1 MIDGLLE
8 ENIINYYFVLF
19 FMEKTAR
26 SLKLENMKKPL
37 LFTFFIVI
45 NVASIAQ
52 QGWKWP
58 EDVERAKEKNAL
70 YVDAVKSKQFANA
83 VESHQWLLDNAPDL
97 NESLYINGYK
107 IYEGLVDAESDPVK
121 KASLQE
127 KALNMYDDRIKY
139 FGKEDKV
146 LNRKAFTAYKY
157 YKGNKAKYQ
166 ELMALFDRT
175 FELNQEKTLDNN
187 LMAYMDVIRRYKL
200 SGGAM
205 TDEEVID
212 RYGMISDVIDG
223 KIAIK
228 KNIPRLEKIQANVD
242 KLLTSTVTVDCPFV
256 EKKIAPKMRKSQDP
270 KMAKK
275 VFQLMLT
282 AKCSESPT
290 FVEAAE
296 IVYKSE
302 PAFGLAKVI
311 ALKHAS
317 SGDMGKANEYYTQ
330 ALGLT
335 DDNLKKSEIYMSMAQ
350 IYASNGNKVAARTNA
365 RKAMANDPS
374 VNKAYLLIGNLYM
387 QSYND
392 CRAGESKVDDR
403 LVFIAAYNQYKR
415 GGDQSAMN
423 KAKAQFPS
431 IEEIFELGLA
441 EGQSMTVGCWINE
454 TVILERRP

>member
-1 MIDGLLE
+1 MKKL
-8 ENIINYYFVLF
+8 VLF
-19 FMEKTAR
+19 G
-26 SLKLENMKKPL
+26 
-37 LFTFFIVI
+37 LFIAI
-45 NVASIAQ
+45 NTISIAQ

-58 EDVERAKEKNAL
+58 EDVEMAKEKNAL
-70 YVDAVKSKQFANA
+70 YVDAVKSKQFATA
-83 VESHQWLLDNAPDL
+83 VEPHQWLLDNAPDL
-97 NESLYINGYK
+97 NESLYINGAK
-107 IYEGLVDAESDPVK
+107 IYEGLVDAESDAAK
-121 KASLQE
+121 KVTLQE
-127 KALNMYDDRIKY
+127 KALKMYDDRIKY
-139 FGKEDKV
+139 FGKEGKV

-157 YKGNKAKYQ
+157 YKGNKSKYQ
-166 ELMALFDRT
+166 ELMTLFDKT
-175 FELNQEKTLDNN
+175 FELNQAKTLDNN
-187 LMAYMDVIRRYKL
+187 LMAYMDVVRRYKL
-200 SGGAM
+200 SGGEI

-223 KIAIK
+223 KIASK
-228 KNIPRLEKIQANVD
+228 RNVPRLEKIQANVD

-256 EKKIAPKMRKSQDP
+256 EDKLAPKMRESQDP

-317 SGDMGKANEYYTQ
+317 TGDLAKANEYYTES
-330 ALGLT
+330 LELT
-335 DDNLKKSEIYMSMAQ
+335 DDNLKKSEIYLSMAQ
-350 IYASNGNKVAARTNA
+350 MYASSGNKSAARTNA
-365 RKAMANDPS
+365 RKALANDPS
-374 VNKAYLLIGNLYM
+374 AKKAYSLIGNLYM

-415 GGDQSAMN
+415 AGDQSAMS
-423 KAKAQFPS
+423 KAKEQFPS
-431 IEEIFELGLA
+431 IEEIFELGLT

-454 TVILERRP
+454 TVVLERRP